1 MSPRVGVVS
10 AWARGRGR
18 PRGPG
23 RSGEEWEIRAR
34 ASSSRRVV
42 RTSHRDVAVLKVALQ
57 GGLSASLA
65 IAR

>member
-1 MSPRVGVVS
+1 MGSG
-10 AWARGRGR
+10 AGTAA
-18 PRGPG
+18 GPG
-23 RSGEEWEIRAR
+23 RSGEEWEIRAT

-57 GGLSASLA
+57 GGFSASLA